1 MTDVLSEV
9 MRYEARGFS
18 VIPLRPRDKKP
29 LQSWEE
35 YQRRR
40 PTDDELLLWF
50 DQNPTANIGI
60 VTGSVSRV
68 IVLDIDGQDGEDQ
81 INQQGGLPQTWVAGT
96 GKGRH
101 VYFNHPGWEVR
112 NFARKLP
119 GLDLRGDGGY
129 VVAPPSIHPS
139 GATYRWQNDQ
149 GQIAAAPDWLIKM
162 IKPVEKPAQ
171 QPVQSGHN
179 PAYVSAIIQGELAI
193 LAAAKEGTRND
204 TLNIVALKLGAL
216 VASGELSQMEVESAL
231 LSTALSIGLPK
242 DEAEKTIRSGIRKGL
257 KTPRSVPAP
266 KPMPSKETVESKLR
280 QAAPMDD
287 VVPLTRTDDLVN
299 MSEVAMQSK
308 ASAVAWAADPREIR
322 GYTTG
327 ISELDKH
334 TRGFLQNDILMLL
347 GRTGAGKST
356 LAMQFGLA
364 FAEQAPVL
372 VFTTEMLPEWYV
384 HRIASFKQGINAADI
399 WTGKAGQD
407 PDFLWIYDWAAKLPI
422 TFYKYDSPDPDILRR
437 KAEQFKAQGGKVM
450 IVDSLQNVSK
460 NNLPTYPG
468 TVAICD
474 ALRYAARDVGLF
486 VVATCQANRGP
497 ADRADKEP
505 LITDAEGGGII
516 EQTASRFLT
525 VYRPGYDIE
534 TRQVKPK
541 EDAPSINPN
550 VAYLTIVKDRH
561 FGMQGKRVDLFWAP
575 GKGFHKV
582 AN

>member
-1 MTDVLSEV
+1 MTAILNAV
-9 MRYEARGFS
+9 MDYESHGFS

-29 LQSWEE
+29 LQKWDE

-40 PTDDELLLWF
+40 ATDDELLLWF
-50 DQNPTANIGI
+50 DQNPDANVGI
-60 VTGSVSRV
+60 VTGSVSNL
-68 IVLDIDGQDGEDQ
+68 IVLDVDGDEGYRELEQR
-81 INQQGGLPQTWVAGT
+81 GGLPATWIATT
-96 GKGRH
+96 GKGYH
-101 VYFNHPGWEVR
+101 AYFSHPGWEVR

-139 GATYRWQNDQ
+139 GREYGWRQQ
-149 GQIAAAPDWLIKM
+149 GQIAAAPDWLLELIR
-162 IKPVEKPAQ
+162 PVEKPAQ
-171 QPVQSGHN
+171 QTASTTPTGHN

-193 LAAAKEGTRND
+193 LAVAPQGQRNN

-257 KTPRSVPAP
+257 ETPRSVPAP
-266 KPMPSKETVESKLR
+266 NKDTWESKVR

-287 VVPLTRTDDLVN
+287 VVPLSTTDDLVN
-299 MSEVAMQSK
+299 MAEVAMQSK

-327 ISELDKH
+327 ISELDKY

-384 HRIASFKQGINAADI
+384 HRIASYKQGINAADI

-407 PDFLWIYDWAAKLPI
+407 PDFLWIYDWVAKLPI
-422 TFYKYDSPDPDILRR
+422 TFYKYDSPDPEILRR
-437 KAEQFKAQGGKVM
+437 KAEQFKAQGGKIM

-505 LITDAEGGGII
+505 LITDAEGGGVI
-516 EQTASRFLT
+516 EQTATRFLT

-541 EDAPSINPN
+541 DEGPAINPN

-582 AN
+582 GY